1 LVPVEQTNTEI
12 DAGALA
18 AAHRQ
23 LLSDGDIQ
31 FTLPAMVPP
40 QPPGWLKWLLQ
51 ALKPLLEYLAK
62 GGPVVKILF
71 WGAVAIL
78 VALLLRALWI
88 WLAPLV
94 RRWLGRSPDDTA
106 ERWQPDAAPARA
118 LLAEADALAAGGAYA
133 EAAHL
138 LLLRSVEQLDARF
151 PGRLRPS
158 LTSRDIA
165 RAPMLPPAMASAFAQ
180 IAAVVET
187 GLFGQRPVSA
197 EAWQHCRRAYETA
210 AFGTS
215 A

>member
-1 LVPVEQTNTEI
+1 LVPGEQANTEI

-31 FTLPAMVPP
+31 FTLPVMAPP
-40 QPPGWLKWLLQ
+40 EPPGWLQWLLR
-51 ALKPLLEYLAK
+51 ALKPLLQFLAES
-62 GGPVVKILF
+62 GPVVKILF

-78 VALLLRALWI
+78 LLLALRALYN

-94 RRWLGRSPDDTA
+94 RRWLGRGEAAPDT
-106 ERWQPDAAPARA
+106 WQPEAAPARA
-118 LLAEADALAAGGAYA
+118 LLAEADALAGQGAFA

-138 LLLRSVEQLDARF
+138 LLLRSVEQLEARF

-165 RAPMLPPAMASAFAQ
+165 RAPMLPPAMAAAFAQ

-197 EAWQHCRRAYETA
+197 EAWQQCRRAYETA
-210 AFGTS
+210 AFGT
-215 A
+215 AA

>member
-1 LVPVEQTNTEI
+1 MAGEQANSEI

-23 LLSDGDIQ
+23 LLADGDIQ

-40 QPPGWLKWLLQ
+40 EPPGWLKWLLQ
-51 ALKPLLEYLAK
+51 ALKPLLEYLAQS
-62 GGPVVKILF
+62 GPVVKILF
-71 WGAVAIL
+71 WGAVAML
-78 VALLLRALWI
+78 VALLLRWLWI

-94 RRWLGRSPDDTA
+94 RGWLGRNANDSH
-106 ERWQPDAAPARA
+106 EQWQPEAAPARA
-118 LLAEADALAAGGAYA
+118 LLAEADALAERGAFA

-138 LLLRSVEQLDARF
+138 LLLRSVEQLEGRF

-165 RAPMLPPAMASAFAQ
+165 RAPMLPPAMAAAFAQ

-197 EAWQHCRRAYETA
+197 EAWQQCRSAYETA
-210 AFGTS
+210 AFG
-215 A
+215 AAA